1 MDSGSAIPQQALS
14 LLPAGGFERRF
25 VVARNP
31 DADSSLPYLLRVPVG
46 GGMLLKAAE
55 PWPLSSRVYC
65 HPLDD
70 VAAASEAAADLEVLE
85 EVGVRMCAWRGRA
98 VDLVLDRAQHNRSQ
112 FVFTTA
118 RGRPAIFWQTPL
130 VARRSRPGFR
140 MPRGRRPGTG
150 GMTIEIDTRE
160 QRPYEF
166 AGREVALRRRAL
178 FAGDYAVRGETG
190 VIAAVERKTANDFAT
205 SATSGVLAFAMADL
219 TALPVSAVVVEE
231 RYSAVIGHSHVTPGF
246 LADLIARLH
255 VRAPNVPIVY
265 AETRALAE
273 DWTYRF
279 LATAWR
285 QLGGEP

>member
-1 MDSGSAIPQQALS
+1 M
-14 LLPAGGFERRF
+14 PARGFERRF

-31 DADSSLPYLLRVPVG
+31 DPESSLPYLLQVPVG
-46 GGMLLKAAE
+46 GGLLLKAAE
-55 PWPLSSRVYC
+55 PWPVSSRVYC
-65 HPLDD
+65 HPLDPLSD
-70 VAAASEAAADLEVLE
+70 DAPPLEILE

-98 VDLVLDRAQHNRSQ
+98 VDLVLERSQHNRSQ

-118 RGRPAIFWQTPL
+118 HGRPAIFWQTPL
-130 VARRSRPGFR
+130 VTRRSRPGFR
-140 MPRGRRPGTG
+140 MPRGRRPGVG
-150 GMTIEIDTRE
+150 SMTIEIDTRE

-166 AGREVALRRRAL
+166 AGRETALRRAAL
-178 FAGDYAVRGETG
+178 FAGDYAVRGPSG
-190 VIAAVERKTANDFAT
+190 VVAAVERKTANDFAT
-205 SATSGVLAFAMADL
+205 AACSGVLAFAMADL
-219 TALPVSAVVVEE
+219 SALPVSAVVVEE
-231 RYSAVIGHSHVTPGF
+231 RYSAVIAHSHVRPGW

>member
-1 MDSGSAIPQQALS
+1 MAPSAPPQQALS
-14 LLPAGGFERRF
+14 LLPARGFERRF

-31 DADSSLPYLLRVPVG
+31 DAESSLPYLLRVPVG
-46 GGMLLKAAE
+46 GGLLLKAAE

-65 HPLDD
+65 HPIEGIEAD
-70 VAAASEAAADLEVLE
+70 ASLSLEVLE

-118 RGRPAIFWQTPL
+118 QGRPAIFWQTPL

-140 MPRGRRPGTG
+140 MPRGHRPGVGT
-150 GMTIEIDTRE
+150 MTIEIDTRE

-178 FAGDYAVRGETG
+178 FAGDYAVRGRDG
-190 VIAAVERKTANDFAT
+190 VVAAVERKTANDFAT
-205 SATSGVLAFAMADL
+205 SATSGVLGFAMADL
-219 TALPVSAVVVEE
+219 TALPVSAVVVED
-231 RYSAVIGHSHVTPGF
+231 RYSAVIGHSHVKPGF

-273 DWTYRF
+273 DWTFRF